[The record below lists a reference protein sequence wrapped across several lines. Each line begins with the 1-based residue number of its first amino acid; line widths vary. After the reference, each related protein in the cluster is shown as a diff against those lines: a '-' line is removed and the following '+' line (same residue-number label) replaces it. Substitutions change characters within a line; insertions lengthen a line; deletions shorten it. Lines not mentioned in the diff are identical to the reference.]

1 MQAQSVIVSALARTV
16 QRAHQ
21 DSFPACS
28 PDCWERVVPCSSP
41 LNRDPAY
48 AAMAADPVLLLS
60 TLREKKLQAWSAAWN
75 LPLARQA
82 TPHSALPQVVRYPT
96 PRTSTFPSNRF
107 NSRSPH
113 PRLPVIRPAN
123 PGHDRVI
130 DSCCLSRQLLRYHR
144 HVVCTPPSRWPPAT
158 RQSHLRG
165 LPACT
170 PAITDSVVACSRLLR
185 DILQVDCPSWMRSR
199 DSR

>member
-1 MQAQSVIVSALARTV
+1 VFTRLLGACGALFFTVEQRPCICSNGCRSGASALDA
-16 QRAHQ
+16 QRKEIASVERGMESSFGTASNATLCTSPGGPLP
-21 DSFPACS
+21 DST
-28 PDCWERVVPCSSP
+28 
-41 LNRDPAY
+41 NQH
-48 AAMAADPVLLLS
+48 LS
-60 TLREKKLQAWSAAWN
+60 L
-75 LPLARQA
+75 
-82 TPHSALPQVVRYPT
+82 HS
-96 PRTSTFPSNRF
+96 TSRPGYHLSNRF